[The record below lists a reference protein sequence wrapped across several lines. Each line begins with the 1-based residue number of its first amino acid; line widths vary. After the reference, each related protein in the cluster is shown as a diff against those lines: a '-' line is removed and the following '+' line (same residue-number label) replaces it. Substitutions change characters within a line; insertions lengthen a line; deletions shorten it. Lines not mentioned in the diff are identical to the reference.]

1 MARFL
6 IFLLL
11 FLAVNSSW
19 SQTNNPSIEARLSQS
34 SIPFGQTVT
43 LQITAN
49 NGANLDALDFS
60 VLEQDFNVG
69 GIRRQQHIEIINGQV
84 RNERSVSIP
93 LRPKRLGTLTIPSFT
108 AGNVSTPTLTLTVE
122 AQTPSGSISQSNGTM
137 ANADYWLE
145 MTLAEKKD
153 YYVQE
158 HIPLTLRLFTRI
170 PMQNVAITP
179 PLLDTTVVHKISNDR
194 FYNQTV
200 DQKNYQVL
208 EQKFIL
214 IPERSGKLLLPEA
227 SFEALDL
234 RQNTSSARNYDP
246 FMNDP
251 FFNDPF
257 FSALRLPS
265 FNSGTPIS
273 AVSNA
278 LEINILP
285 IPADQDAATWLPA
298 EKITMRWQN
307 PPPATMTIG
316 EPVTLTLE
324 IRAEGAS
331 SAQLPEITLP
341 EVSGLRFYPG
351 KITNEDQ
358 SDGQQIIGVRTITFS
373 LIGQRLGEFI
383 LPSIGLNYW
392 QPSSQK
398 SQRVEIPV
406 SGIRMLPSPTLTN
419 NFENQKVTTEKSFGF
434 WWGML
439 TTLLL
444 IAMAAALFFLWW
456 WRKNQAMPPR
466 ISTTA
471 EAKRQ
476 TAQPETTK
484 TATTTLQQESKKTIS
499 ENEKNHANNLNN
511 KVINQAAWR
520 ECLTACTRNDAKTAA
535 QTLLTA
541 TGFSSLLDLA
551 KALAEPCPALL
562 TLHQA
567 LYQAQPWQGEA
578 LAACLQKGLQFHKK
592 PEKSDRLPP
601 FYPE

>member
-1 MARFL
+1 MVRFL
-6 IFLLL
+6 IFLL
-11 FLAVNSSW
+11 FFIVFSNGW
-19 SQTNNPSIEARLSQS
+19 SQTNNPSIDARLSQS
-34 SIPFGQTVT
+34 TITFGQSVT
-43 LQITAN
+43 LEITAR

-60 VLEQDFNVG
+60 ILEQDFNVG
-69 GIRRQQHIEIINGQV
+69 GISRQQYTQIINGQV
-84 RNERSVSIP
+84 RNESSLIIP
-93 LRPKRLGTLTIPSFT
+93 LRPKRTGTLTIPSFT
-108 AGNVSTPTLTLTVE
+108 VGNVSTATLTLTVE
-122 AQTPSGSISQSNGTM
+122 AQTPSNNTTASGNG
-137 ANADYWLE
+137 DYWLE
-145 MTLAEKKD
+145 MTLPEKKD

-158 HIPLTLRLFTRI
+158 HIPLTVRLFTRI
-170 PMQNVAITP
+170 PMQNVEITP
-179 PLLDTTVVHKISNDR
+179 PLLDTTVAHKISNDR
-194 FYNQTV
+194 LYNQTV

-214 IPERSGKLLLPEA
+214 IPERSGKLSLPAA
-227 SFEALDL
+227 SFQALDL
-234 RQNTSSARNYDP
+234 RQNTPSARNYDP

-265 FNSGTPIS
+265 FNSSTPIS
-273 AVSNA
+273 GVSNT

-298 EKITMRWQN
+298 EKINMRWQN
-307 PPPATMTIG
+307 PPPTTMTVG

-331 SAQLPEITLP
+331 SAQLPEIALP

-358 SDGQQIIGVRTITFS
+358 SDGQKIIGVRSITFT
-373 LIGQRLGEFI
+373 LIGQRPGEFI

-392 QPSSQK
+392 QVRDQK

-406 SGIRMLPSPTLTN
+406 SGIRMLANPALTN
-419 NFENQKVTTEKSFGF
+419 NLENQAVKSEKAFGF
-434 WWGML
+434 WWGMI
-439 TTLLL
+439 TSLLL
-444 IAMAAALFFLWW
+444 VVVIAALFFLWW
-456 WRKNQAMPPR
+456 WRKNQAITPQIVTR
-466 ISTTA
+466 V
-471 EAKRQ
+471 EAKNQ
-476 TAQPETTK
+476 VQQKETAKAAT
-484 TATTTLQQESKKTIS
+484 TATTTLKQESKKTIS

-511 KVINQAAWR
+511 KAINQAAWR
-520 ECLTACTRNDAKTAA
+520 ECLTACARNDAKTAA

-551 KALAEPCPALL
+551 EALAEPCPALL

-578 LAACLQKGLQFHKK
+578 LAACLRKGLKFA
-592 PEKSDRLPP
+592 EKTENNDSLPP